1 MNIQCSY
8 NNRENNNLTRSFV
21 LMLSILALVT
31 ISAAFTVV
39 MKDAGQTQSSLSSLL
54 VPTFQDAMAAPVLDC
69 DDVDD
74 DSNGDCDQDLDQSAE
89 DFTDCNDDNI
99 PNCIAE
105 QTVSVHN
112 DLNSNEEAKID
123 QEMTQL
129 LDCNN
134 NIACEQSVLNRGIQR
149 VLVETVDLDQSTVD
163 FDVGQTMT
171 QTLAQ
176 GGQSNFDADNLGT
189 QSLAINALDTSTV
202 DADSDGSENI
212 KMIMTQLTDECDGSP
227 TSTCRNFGFQDYDID
242 TASDAFVDIST
253 DQGLEMTQRNID
265 CDNGV
270 NCRNSAD
277 QSIDIEANRGTAGS
291 AFVDFETD
299 DSFSDV
305 VQINDC
311 ENTNGGVFFECINED
326 GGDTV
331 EIEVGGDSYVDV
343 DSFGQDST
351 QKNNCQNAGSDG
363 CINNNGA
370 NMLDIDSF
378 GTSIVQ
384 VSGGQ
389 DSYQENRCS
398 EGADCENRV
407 SSLKY
412 QVRTSDSST
421 IEVDGTQDTNQ
432 KNICDDGSSCFNT
445 ASVDADIRATDSSSI
460 DSDFSQLVSQLNQC
474 TNGANCKNDATVL
487 YSVSAEDGSVIK
499 SESDQRLTQINTCST
514 GQNCMNVGTLTN
526 NVFASGTAKLNA
538 DSTQILTQTCTPS
551 SGPNCLNMNTL
562 TTDGSATSNA
572 VLTYAT
578 IQNVNTADPDG
589 TASIDIDRSSG
600 TTNLGTITQT
610 SNGVI
615 TP

>member
-1 MNIQCSY
+1 MNIECSE
-8 NNRENNNLTRSFV
+8 NRKKNNNAKKSYV
-21 LMLSILALVT
+21 LLLSMLAFLT

-39 MKDAGQTQSSLSSLL
+39 MKEEAQADSSSLFL
-54 VPTFQDAMAAPVLDC
+54 VPTFQNAMAAPVLDC

-74 DSNGDCDQDLDQSAE
+74 DSNGECDQDLDQSE
-89 DFTDCNDDNI
+89 EGFTDCNDDNVD
-99 PNCIAE
+99 NCVAE
-105 QTVSVHN
+105 QIVSVHN
-112 DLNSNEEAKID
+112 DLTSNEEAKID

-149 VLVETVDLDQSTVD
+149 VLVETVDPDQSTVD

-212 KMIMTQLTDECDGSP
+212 QMIMTQLTDECDGSP
-227 TSTCRNFGFQDYDID
+227 TSTCRNFGLQDYDID

-270 NCRNSAD
+270 NCINSAD
-277 QSIDIEANRGTAGS
+277 QAIDIEANRGVPGS

-299 DSFSDV
+299 DSFNDV

-311 ENTNGGVFFECINED
+311 ENNNGGVFFQCINED

-363 CINNNGA
+363 CFNNIMA

-378 GTSIVQ
+378 GTSIVH

-389 DSYQENRCS
+389 DSYQENGCND
-398 EGADCENRV
+398 GADCENRV
-407 SSLKY
+407 SALKY

-445 ASVDADIRATDSSSI
+445 ATVDADIRATDSSSI

-474 TNGANCKNDATVL
+474 TNGADCQNIATMQYFVT
-487 YSVSAEDGSVIK
+487 AEDGAIIK
-499 SESDQRLTQINTCST
+499 SESDQRITQINTCT
-514 GQNCMNVGTLTN
+514 NNQNCMNVGTLTN

-538 DSTQILTQTCTPS
+538 DSTQILSQNCTAS

-562 TTDGSATSNA
+562 VTDGSAINNA
-572 VLTYAT
+572 ALTYAT
-578 IQNVNTADPDG
+578 IQNINTADPDG

>member
-1 MNIQCSY
+1 
-8 NNRENNNLTRSFV
+8 
-21 LMLSILALVT
+21 
-31 ISAAFTVV
+31 
-39 MKDAGQTQSSLSSLL
+39 
-54 VPTFQDAMAAPVLDC
+54 
-69 DDVDD
+69 
-74 DSNGDCDQDLDQSAE
+74 
-89 DFTDCNDDNI
+89 
-99 PNCIAE
+99 
-105 QTVSVHN
+105 
-112 DLNSNEEAKID
+112 
-123 QEMTQL
+123 
-129 LDCNN
+129 
-134 NIACEQSVLNRGIQR
+134 
-149 VLVETVDLDQSTVD
+149 
-163 FDVGQTMT
+163 MT

-176 GGQSNFDADNLGT
+176 GGQNDFSATNDGEQELEIEALG
-189 QSLAINALDTSTV
+189 TSTV
-202 DADSDGSENI
+202 DADSDGSENV

-227 TSTCRNFGFQDYDID
+227 TSECINDGFQKYDIH
-242 TASDAFVDIST
+242 TGSDALVDIST
-253 DQGLEMTQRNID
+253 DQGLEMTERNID

-270 NCRNSAD
+270 FCENHGA
-277 QSIDIEANRGTAGS
+277 QGILIEANDDTIGS

-299 DSFSDV
+299 DSFSDL

-311 ENTNGGVFFECINED
+311 ENTNGGGSFNCIND
-326 GGDTV
+326 GSNFEMTD
-331 EIEVGGDSYVDV
+331 IEARDDSYVDV
-343 DSFGQDST
+343 DDFGQDQT
-351 QKNNCQNAGSDG
+351 QKNYCYNAASDG
-363 CINNNGA
+363 CINDF
-370 NMLDIDSF
+370 LTLRFTIDSF
-378 GTSIVQ
+378 DESTVQ
-384 VSGGQ
+384 VEGGQ
-389 DSYQENRCS
+389 DSNQQNNCAD
-398 EGADCENRV
+398 GADCENFIGGEFYHINTHG
-407 SSLKY
+407 SSN
-412 QVRTSDSST
+412 V
-421 IEVDGTQDTNQ
+421 EVDGTQDINQ

-445 ASVDADIRATDSSSI
+445 ATLDAGITASDTASI